1 MNKPLSAVILRVY
14 QLHIIENFGKMKNKR
29 ILPYAIGFLVIVIV
43 LLVVGRKMG
52 WFGKEFSLSVATET
66 VNKTTLTEFITANGK
81 IQPET
86 QVKISPDVSGEVI
99 ELYVEEGDEIQAGKL
114 LCVIKPE
121 IYVSALNR
129 AEATLNSSKA
139 RQAQAEAQQIEREL
153 AFKRAKQLFDKNTI
167 PVSEFETA
175 QAAYRVAQAEVK
187 AAQYSVKSAEAS
199 VSEAREQL
207 TKTKIYAP
215 ISGTISALNIE
226 KGERVVGTSMMIG
239 TEMMVVADLNRME
252 VQVDVNENDIV
263 KVSKFDTALVEV
275 DAYLNRK
282 FKGIVTEIANSASTI
297 GTTADQVTNFE
308 VKVLLLKESY
318 KDLIDSVSGNLYP
331 FRPGMS
337 AAVDILTE
345 SRENILTVP
354 ISAVT
359 TRVKKKGGG
368 TEEVSDVAVKADEE
382 NETSSSDSEKV
393 TEKEEKQEVVFVLN
407 GNRVKKTEVKTGIQ
421 DNTNIQIIE
430 GLQEGDEIVVAPFNA
445 INKTLKDSML
455 VKKVSEED
463 LFKVK

>member
-1 MNKPLSAVILRVY
+1 
-14 QLHIIENFGKMKNKR
+14 MKNKK
-29 ILPYAIGFLVIVIV
+29 ILPYIIGLVVVAIV
-43 LLVVGRKMG
+43 LLVVGKKMG
-52 WFGKEFSLSVATET
+52 WFGKEFTISVATEK
-66 VNKTTLTEFITANGK
+66 VEAKTLTEFITANGK

-99 ELYVEEGDEIQAGKL
+99 ELYVEEGDEVVKGDL

-121 IYVSALNR
+121 MYISALNR

-139 RQAQAEAQQIEREL
+139 RLAQTEAQQIEREL
-153 AFKRAKQLFDKNTI
+153 AFNRSKQLFDSNTI
-167 PVSEFETA
+167 PKSEFETA
-175 QAAYRVAQAEVK
+175 QAAYKVAQAEVK
-187 AAQYSVKSAEAS
+187 AAQFSVKSAEAT
-199 VSEAREQL
+199 VSESQEQL

-239 TEMMVVADLNRME
+239 TEMMIVANLNKME

-263 KVSKFDTALVEV
+263 KVARFDTALVEV

-282 FKGIVTEIANSASTI
+282 FKGLVTEIANSASSI

-308 VKVLLLKESY
+308 VKVLLLSESY
-318 KDLIDSVSGNLYP
+318 EDLIDSVAKNYYP

-359 TRVKKKGGG
+359 TRIRLKEGG
-368 TEEVSDVAVKADEE
+368 TQEVRDEVK
-382 NETSSSDSEKV
+382 TDSEAGTELTVDSGKV
-393 TEKEEKQEVVFVLN
+393 TEKDEKQEVVFILN
-407 GNRVKKTEVKTGIQ
+407 GGRVKKVEVKTGIQ
-421 DNTNIQIIE
+421 DNTSIQIVE
-430 GLQEGDEIVVAPFNA
+430 GLKSGDEVVIAPFNA
-445 INKTLKDSML
+445 INKTLKDSMM
-455 VKKVSEED
+455 VKVVKEEE
-463 LFKVK
+463 LFKVKSK

>member
-1 MNKPLSAVILRVY
+1 
-14 QLHIIENFGKMKNKR
+14 MKNKK
-29 ILPYAIGFLVIVIV
+29 ILPYAIGILVIVIA
-43 LLVVGRKMG
+43 LLVVGKKMG
-52 WFGKEFSLSVATET
+52 WFGKEFSVSVATET
-66 VNKTTLTEFITANGK
+66 VKKITLTEFITANGK

-99 ELYVEEGDEIQAGKL
+99 ELYVEEGNEVKAGDL

-121 IYVSALNR
+121 IYISAVNR
-129 AEATLNSSKA
+129 AEAALNSSRA
-139 RQAQAEAQQIEREL
+139 RLAQAEAQQIEREL

-175 QAAYRVAQAEVK
+175 QAAYQVAQAEVK

-239 TEMMVVADLNRME
+239 TEMMVVADLNKME
-252 VQVDVNENDIV
+252 VRVDVNENDIV
-263 KVSKFDTALVEV
+263 KVAKFDTALIEV

-282 FKGIVTEIANSASTI
+282 FKGIVTEIANSASTV
-297 GTTADQVTNFE
+297 GATADQVTNFE
-308 VKVLLLKESY
+308 VKVLLLSESY
-318 KDLIDSVSGNLYP
+318 TDLIDSMGGNYYP

-345 SRENILTVP
+345 SRQNVLSVP

-368 TEEVSDVAVKADEE
+368 TQEVSDEVKTETDEE
-382 NETSSSDSEKV
+382 TTTD
-393 TEKEEKQEVVFVLN
+393 TEKSVEQEEKQEVVFVLN
-407 GNRVKKTEVKTGIQ
+407 GNRVRKTEVKTGIQ
-421 DNTNIQIIE
+421 DNTSIEIVE
-430 GLQEGDEIVVAPFNA
+430 GLKEGDEVVTAPFNA

-455 VKKVSEED
+455 VKKVTEEE
-463 LFKVK
+463 LFKVKSK

>member
-1 MNKPLSAVILRVY
+1 
-14 QLHIIENFGKMKNKR
+14 MKNKK
-29 ILPYAIGFLVIVIV
+29 ILPYAIGILVIVIA
-43 LLVVGRKMG
+43 LLVVGKKMG
-52 WFGKEFSLSVATET
+52 WFGKEFSVSVATET
-66 VNKTTLTEFITANGK
+66 VKKITLTEFITANGK

-99 ELYVEEGDEIQAGKL
+99 ELYVEEGNEVKAGDL

-121 IYVSALNR
+121 IYISAVNR
-129 AEATLNSSKA
+129 AEAALNSSRA
-139 RQAQAEAQQIEREL
+139 RLAQAEAQQIEREL

-175 QAAYRVAQAEVK
+175 QAAYQVAQAEVK

-239 TEMMVVADLNRME
+239 TEMMVVADLNKME
-252 VQVDVNENDIV
+252 VRVDVNENDIV
-263 KVSKFDTALVEV
+263 KVAKFDTALIEV

-282 FKGIVTEIANSASTI
+282 FKGIVTEIANSASTV
-297 GTTADQVTNFE
+297 GATADQVTNFE
-308 VKVLLLKESY
+308 VKVLLLSESY
-318 KDLIDSVSGNLYP
+318 TDLIDSMGGNYYP

-345 SRENILTVP
+345 SRQNVLSVP

-368 TEEVSDVAVKADEE
+368 TQEVSDEVKTETDEE
-382 NETSSSDSEKV
+382 TTTD
-393 TEKEEKQEVVFVLN
+393 TEKSVEQEEKQEVVFVLN
-407 GNRVKKTEVKTGIQ
+407 GNRVRKTEVKTGIQ
-421 DNTNIQIIE
+421 DNTSIEIVE
-430 GLQEGDEIVVAPFNA
+430 GLKEGDEIVTAPFNA

-455 VKKVSEED
+455 VKKVTEEE
-463 LFKVK
+463 LFKVKSK

>member
-1 MNKPLSAVILRVY
+1 
-14 QLHIIENFGKMKNKR
+14 MKNKK
-29 ILPYAIGFLVIVIV
+29 ILPYAISILVIVIV
-43 LLVVGRKMG
+43 LLVVGKKMG
-52 WFGKEFSLSVATET
+52 WFGKEFSVSVAAET
-66 VNKTTLTEFITANGK
+66 VSKTTLTEFVTANGK

-99 ELYVEEGDEIQAGKL
+99 ELYVEEGDEVQAGKL

-121 IYVSALNR
+121 IYISALNR

-139 RQAQAEAQQIEREL
+139 RLAQAEAQQIEREL
-153 AFKRAKQLFDKNTI
+153 SFKRAKQLFDKNTI

-175 QAAYRVAQAEVK
+175 QAAYQVAQAEVK

-252 VQVDVNENDIV
+252 VSVDVNENDIV
-263 KVSKFDTALVEV
+263 KVAKFDTALIEV

-282 FKGIVTEIANSASTI
+282 FKGIVTEIANSASTV
-297 GTTADQVTNFE
+297 GAAADQVTNFE
-308 VKVLLLKESY
+308 VKVLLLSNSY
-318 KDLIDSVSGNLYP
+318 ADLIDSVSGNLYP

-345 SRENILTVP
+345 SRENVLTVP

-368 TEEVSDVAVKADEE
+368 TKEVSDMAESGEME
-382 NETSSSDSEKV
+382 NVTASSDSDKV

-407 GNRVKKTEVKTGIQ
+407 NNRVKKTEVKTGIQ
-421 DNTNIQIIE
+421 DNTNIEIVE
-430 GLQEGDEIVVAPFNA
+430 GLKEGDEVVTAPFNA

-455 VKKVSEED
+455 VNKVTEEE
-463 LFKVK
+463 LFKVKSK